1 MKIKNI
7 LLGLGLTVLGVIFG
21 LNALGI
27 TRIDVF
33 FDGWWTLFI
42 IIPCA
47 MGLFQGRD
55 RTGNLIGLAI
65 GGALLLSC
73 QGILSFRLILKLVFP
88 AILVITGVSMVLKG
102 VFGDRAARQFISD
115 HKGNT
120 GSGEYWATFSGQKLN
135 FSGDRFRG
143 AKLTAVFGGID
154 LDLTG
159 AIVEED
165 VLIDATAIFGGID
178 IHVPAHYRVKLQSG
192 SIFGGVS
199 EENPHNGGENAI
211 TVYVDGSCVFGGVS
225 IT

>member
-7 LLGLGLTVLGVIFG
+7 LLGLGLAALGIIFG
-21 LNALGI
+21 LNALGLAH
-27 TRIDVF
+27 IDIF

-47 MGLFQGRD
+47 MGLFRGQE
-55 RTGNLIGLAI
+55 RTGNLIGLAA
-65 GGALLLSC
+65 GVALLLNA
-73 QGILSFRLILKLVFP
+73 QGFLSFRLILKLIIP
-88 AILVITGVSMVLKG
+88 AILVITGVSIALKG
-102 VFGDRAARQFISD
+102 IFGDRDARQFICD
-115 HKGNT
+115 HKGDS
-120 GSGEYWATFSGQKLN
+120 GSGEYWATFSSQKLN

-159 AIVEED
+159 AVLDGD

-178 IHVPAHYRVKLQSG
+178 IHVPAHYRVKLQSS

>member
-1 MKIKNI
+1 MKMKNV
-7 LLGLGLTVLGVIFG
+7 LLGLGLAALGTIFG
-21 LNALGI
+21 LNALGL

-42 IIPCA
+42 IVPCGL
-47 MGLFQGRD
+47 GLFR
-55 RTGNLIGLAI
+55 REEKTGNLIGLAV
-65 GGALLLSC
+65 GAALLLSC
-73 QGILSFRLILKLVFP
+73 QGILIFRLIMKLLFP
-88 AILVITGVSMVLKG
+88 AILVITGLSIALRG
-102 VFGDRAARQFISD
+102 NLGDRAARQFIHA
-115 HKGNT
+115 HKGDT

-135 FSGDRFRG
+135 FSGDHFRG

-159 AIVEED
+159 AILDED

-178 IHVPAHYRVKLQSG
+178 IHVPPQYRVKIQSS
-192 SIFGGVS
+192 SIFGGIS